1 LHGFLADLS
10 HLVSHCEAYGS
21 YSVNE
26 AASLIGIALVKQR
39 ALDLVES
46 FISVLP
52 SSREE
57 LSSNH
62 VAEGVDDGLSL
73 GKDLTL
79 KRVRL
84 ISLIILT
91 LILLVLLRRIALRFL
106 VQSRDHLIIY
116 VDRLL
121 RLLLALGDMMLLL

>member
-1 LHGFLADLS
+1 MHGFLADLS
-10 HLVSHCEAYGS
+10 HLVSHCEPNGS
-21 YSVNE
+21 YSVHE

-39 ALDLVES
+39 VLDLVES

-52 SSREE
+52 SPREE
-57 LSSNH
+57 LSSH
-62 VAEGVDDGLSL
+62 HLAEGVDDRLSL

-79 KRVRL
+79 ERVRL

-91 LILLVLLRRIALRFL
+91 LVLLVLLRRITLRFL

-121 RLLLALGDMMLLL
+121 RLLLALRDMMLLL